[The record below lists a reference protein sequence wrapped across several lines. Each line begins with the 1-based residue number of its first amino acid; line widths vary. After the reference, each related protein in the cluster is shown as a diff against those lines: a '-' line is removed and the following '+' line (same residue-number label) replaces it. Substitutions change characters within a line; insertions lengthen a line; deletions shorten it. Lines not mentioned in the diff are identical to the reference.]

1 MTAPVVSP
9 RPPRSD
15 LRAAKRPADPAPPE
29 DADEAR
35 PGASPL
41 QLGPLGEIVGFHLAR
56 AAVNTVDA
64 FERHIGAPFAL
75 RKVEF
80 SLLMLLRTNR
90 PVAPKQ
96 LLQALSLTAP
106 KLTILVDGLEQ
117 RGLLRRERNPA
128 DGRSR
133 HLVLTERGRRLA
145 EDTAAAAGP
154 MEQELLERLTRAEHA
169 MLIELLG
176 KLAER

>member
-1 MTAPVVSP
+1 MKKPAG
-9 RPPRSD
+9 
-15 LRAAKRPADPAPPE
+15 AAAAAPPE
-29 DADEAR
+29 DTDDTR
-35 PGASPL
+35 PGAPPL
-41 QLGPLGEIVGFHLAR
+41 QLGPLGGIVGFHLAR
-56 AAVNTVDA
+56 AAVTTVDA
-64 FERHIGAPFAL
+64 YERHIGKPYEL

-80 SLLMLLRTNR
+80 SLLMLLRSNS
-90 PVAPKQ
+90 PVSPKQ

-117 RGLLRRERNPA
+117 RGLLRRERHPT

-133 HLVLTERGRRLA
+133 HLVLTDRGRRLTDSA
-145 EDTAAAAGP
+145 TAAASP
-154 MEQELLERLTRAEHA
+154 MELELLTRLTRAEHA

>member
-9 RPPRSD
+9 RPPRGD
-15 LRAAKRPADPAPPE
+15 LRAAKRPVPDPPE
-29 DADEAR
+29 DADDPR
-35 PGASPL
+35 SGPSPL
-41 QLGPLGEIVGFHLAR
+41 QLGPLREIVGFHLAR

-64 FERHIGAPFAL
+64 FERHIGTPFDL

-80 SLLMLLRTNR
+80 SLLMLLLSNN
-90 PVAPKQ
+90 PVSPKQ
-96 LLQALSLTAP
+96 LLRALSLTAP
-106 KLTILVDGLEQ
+106 KLTILVDGLQ
-117 RGLLRRERNPA
+117 ARGLLRRERNPA

-133 HLVLTERGRRLA
+133 HLVLTERGQRLA
-145 EDTAAAAGP
+145 QAAAGAAGP
-154 MEQELLERLTRAEHA
+154 MERELLTRLTQAEHA